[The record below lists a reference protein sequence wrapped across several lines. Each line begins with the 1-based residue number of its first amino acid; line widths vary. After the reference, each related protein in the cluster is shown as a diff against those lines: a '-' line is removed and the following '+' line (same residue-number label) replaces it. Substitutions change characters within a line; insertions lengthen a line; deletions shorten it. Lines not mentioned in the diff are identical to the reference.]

1 MLAFFT
7 IPLLV
12 PTIVLGLAILIV
24 FARAGLLGTF
34 TGLTV
39 AHLIIVLPYALRA
52 LTTSLAGLPLIT
64 EEAASTLGASPL
76 LVFARITMPMMMP
89 GLIATAVLSFLVFL
103 R

>member
-1 MLAFFT
+1 
-7 IPLLV
+7 
-12 PTIVLGLAILIV
+12 
-24 FARAGLLGTF
+24 
-34 TGLTV
+34 
-39 AHLIIVLPYALRA
+39 